1 MYLIIFALI
10 FILNSIS
17 TKLQSNINSTKSY
30 LLYINED
37 KNLLEFPNAID
48 AQLYTNN
55 SNPFCKLIQKNIAI
69 YIKQF
74 PILENHEIYD
84 QVDNQVYPFDQ
95 KQFICMTQ
103 IQDGIIVL
111 TTDFIINFFQ
121 FNYDAIQSNK
131 NNQFAKKIWTADF
144 KSIIQGSDLIIEFAQ
159 IVFCP
164 SSNQVLIIFP
174 STAYLLRINQVKTK
188 EQNLEVINVG
198 DWVKR
203 SNRGLTKSIDDFI
216 FTCVGEYGIDIY
228 QQASDSLRFIAN
240 LDKIN
245 LKLEQFNLK
254 DFTLIKLNDFDYK
267 CYFLDLNG
275 DVYIIEIQ
283 IIKYELKFQ
292 LLTLIYSKG
301 QGISI
306 DTKNGIN
313 LFVAYQFSHIYYV
326 VEYYISVNQSIYFEL
341 NSYKTRNQIKCLDA
355 TDEFVILQGNNHH
368 KILFRSDIYQYQSDN
383 LPVFTYLGLRD
394 FEIFS
399 LYSDIQQTLKGFE
412 IFVGITSTSLFLV
425 KFDIQPYS
433 IRCLTNQTNLSEI
446 QYYQFLS
453 NTTTFIETDNH
464 VDQIVNQ
471 TIFNFTVQ
479 FIDSEDFKFQ
489 IETYQIL
496 IGILF
501 FILFNTFF
509 YWIHIQ
515 KRKINDL
522 EKQIS
527 LGQRRN
533 RSKINNL

>member
-10 FILNSIS
+10 SILNSIS
-17 TKLQSNINSTKSY
+17 TKLQSNINSTKNY
-30 LLYINED
+30 LLHINED
-37 KNLLEFPNAID
+37 KNLLQFLNAID
-48 AQLYTNN
+48 AQFYTNN
-55 SNPFCKLIQKNIAI
+55 SNPFCTLIQKNIAI
-69 YIKQF
+69 YIKQL
-74 PILENHEIYD
+74 PILQNHENYD

-144 KSIIQGSDLIIEFAQ
+144 KSIIQDSDLIIELAQ
-159 IVFCP
+159 IVFCT

-174 STAYLLRINQVKTK
+174 STAYLLGINQVKTK

-203 SNRGLTKSIDDFI
+203 SNRGLTKSIDEFI

-228 QQASDSLRFIAN
+228 QQASESLRFIAN

-254 DFTLIKLNDFDYK
+254 DFTLIKLNDFNYK

-283 IIKYELKFQ
+283 IIKYELKFK

-326 VEYYISVNQSIYFEL
+326 VEYYISVNQSIYLEL

-368 KILFRSDIYQYQSDN
+368 KILFRSDMYQYQSDN

-399 LYSDIQQTLKGFE
+399 LYNDNQSTLNGYE

-425 KFDIQPYS
+425 KFNIQPYS
-433 IRCLTNQTNLSEI
+433 IRCLSDQTNLSEI
-446 QYYQFLS
+446 QFYQFIS

-464 VDQIVNQ
+464 VDQIVTQ

-479 FIDSEDFKFQ
+479 LIDSEDFEFQ

-496 IGILF
+496 IGIVF
-501 FILFNTFF
+501 FILFSTFL

-527 LGQRRN
+527 SGQHRN
-533 RSKINNL
+533 NQKINNL